1 MKNGELSFL
10 EALFSTLN
18 ATNVRYAVLRNA
30 ETLPQSL
37 NGGDVDIITTAE
49 DLIALTGLL
58 RQVAE
63 VCGGGVMAQMCA
75 PHFVQMELLGCVKGS
90 WWGCC
95 VDIFD
100 GVYVQS
106 ALCLVDSAVLSHRVK
121 TLTGVWTL
129 DRVVGQ
135 YLGYAKELL
144 VNGKRATRYERDAQ
158 AAMASRK
165 DSIVRDKR
173 MRAVIAEALKG
184 NVARPGLCVGRQLLV
199 AAFCSPI
206 LFLRSYGGF
215 VFSRF
220 VRYFK
225 PCGKLIAVM
234 GSDGAGK
241 TTILEAIL
249 PVIRAMNHNGTVVH
263 HLKPDLLPPLG
274 RFRGVKPEA
283 GRICATPHA
292 SRPSGFVFSVVRV
305 FYLLMDYILGYWLKV
320 RVRIAKTPI
329 AYWIFDRYAYD
340 LLIDP
345 RRFRV
350 KLPQGLIKAFL
361 FFVPRPDLIICLGG
375 DPEKIYARKPETN
388 LDEVRRQVAA
398 LKKFA
403 DGNRRSVWIDTTGT
417 VEECANATLNVILKN
432 LRKDV
437 AER

>member
-1 MKNGELSFL
+1 MKNDELSFL
-10 EALFSTLN
+10 EALFSALN
-18 ATNVRYAVLRNA
+18 ATNARYAVLRNA

-37 NGGDVDIITTAE
+37 NGGDVDIITTANGVTE
-49 DLIALTGLL
+49 IANLL
-58 RQVAE
+58 EQVAE
-63 VCGGGVMAQMCA
+63 ACGGCVMAQMRA
-75 PHFVQMELLGCVKGS
+75 PHFVQMELLGRMKGA

-95 VDIFD
+95 VDVFD
-100 GVYVQS
+100 GVYVKS
-106 ALCLVDSAVLSHRVK
+106 ALCLVDSEVLLHRVK
-121 TLTGVWTL
+121 TSTGIWTL

-144 VNGKRATRYERDAQ
+144 VNGKRPTRYERDAH
-158 AAMASRK
+158 AAMTSGR

-173 MRAVIAEALKG
+173 MRAVIADALNG
-184 NVARPGLCVGRQLLV
+184 NAARSGLFVGKQLLV

-206 LFLRSYGGF
+206 MFLRSYGGF

-225 PCGKLIAVM
+225 PCGKMIVVM
-234 GSDGAGK
+234 GTDGAGK
-241 TTILEAIL
+241 TTVLEAIL
-249 PVIRAMNHNGTVVH
+249 PIIRAMNHNGTVVH

-274 RFRGVKPEA
+274 RFRGVKSEA
-283 GRICATPHA
+283 GRMCATPHA
-292 SRPSGFVFSVVRV
+292 SRPSGLVFSIVRV

-361 FFVPRPDLIICLGG
+361 FFVPRPDLILCLGG
-375 DPEKIYARKPETN
+375 DPERIYARKPETS
-388 LDEVRRQVAA
+388 LDEVRRQVTA
-398 LKKFA
+398 LQKFA
-403 DGNRRSVWIDTTGT
+403 DGNRRAVWIDTTGT

-432 LRKDV
+432 LRKDI
-437 AER
+437 AEK